1 MDKSHNVLLYKDSNI
16 QASISNASIF
26 GVVKYLLNDYS
37 DYTPIHHGN
46 GCIYSHG
53 KKKLFTGLL
62 WKSKSP
68 ESVASKSTFRS
79 KGSE

>member
-1 MDKSHNVLLYKDSNI
+1 MDESFNVLLYKDSNI

-46 GCIYSHG
+46 GSIYSHG
-53 KKKLFTGLL
+53 KKSFSQGYCEKVNPL
-62 WKSKSP
+62 SQ
-68 ESVASKSTFRS
+68 
-79 KGSE
+79 